1 MIMNEDN
8 HTKPVLSFSTR
19 PANVPSSSNTA
30 AEVYSTCRVPLQLI
44 LHNFQGGARVAGA
57 VLSVSHLLTS
67 GGAGVV
73 TPLGLARD
81 WWLLPGPG
89 HVTSLP
95 QLTFNSEDSYSSSAV
110 LALFSHPPPPTF

>member
-1 MIMNEDN
+1 M
-8 HTKPVLSFSTR
+8 
-19 PANVPSSSNTA
+19 
-30 AEVYSTCRVPLQLI
+30 
-44 LHNFQGGARVAGA
+44 AGA

-81 WWLLPGPG
+81 WWPLPGPS

-110 LALFSHPPPPTF
+110 LALALDTATLPYRRRQGGWRLHVAMLAMTRDTLQAG